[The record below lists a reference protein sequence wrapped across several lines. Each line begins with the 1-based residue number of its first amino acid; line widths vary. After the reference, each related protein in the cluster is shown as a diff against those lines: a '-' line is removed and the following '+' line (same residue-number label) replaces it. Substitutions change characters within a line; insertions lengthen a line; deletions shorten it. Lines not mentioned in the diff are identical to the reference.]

1 MGSVDQLSGIQHVAI
16 GMVRIYQ
23 WMVAPILGPACR
35 FEPSCSEYT
44 SEAIM
49 RHGLVRGAWLGVC
62 RIGRC
67 HPLGESG
74 YDPVPR

>member
-1 MGSVDQLSGIQHVAI
+1 MNSAGQVGGIQHVAI
-16 GMVRIYQ
+16 GMIRIYQ
-23 WMVAPILGPACR
+23 WVMSPMLGPACR
-35 FEPSCSEYT
+35 FEPSCSEYA

-49 RHGLVRGAWLGVC
+49 RHGLIRGAWLGIR

>member
-1 MGSVDQLSGIQHVAI
+1 MSSVDQLSGIQHVAI

-23 WMVAPILGPACR
+23 WMVAPILGPTCR

>member
-1 MGSVDQLSGIQHVAI
+1 MSSAGKAGVIQHIAM
-16 GMVRIYQ
+16 GMIRVYQ
-23 WMVAPILGPACR
+23 WVLAPILGPACR

-49 RHGLVRGAWLGVC
+49 RHGLVRGAWLGVR

>member
-1 MGSVDQLSGIQHVAI
+1 MSSVDQLSGIQRVAI